1 MGYGVWNL
9 NPPSPPLLPREQK
22 HIIFSLYHIN
32 IQERRFSTQ
41 KKVKSTEERS
51 IRMSIHTFQTNHKC
65 TWHFAHGFVIA
76 WTFEDI
82 FLLSLKLD
90 GEEMH
95 SHIQTALLLLSNDI
109 KEERVVR
116 KNAFI
121 LRQVQRKKNT
131 EFFLCSLSFELSW
144 GLNRY
149 RWRIV
154 ITNSRFP
161 IMLFWS
167 MYMGPN
173 SARKT

>member
-1 MGYGVWNL
+1 
-9 NPPSPPLLPREQK
+9 
-22 HIIFSLYHIN
+22 
-32 IQERRFSTQ
+32 
-41 KKVKSTEERS
+41 
-51 IRMSIHTFQTNHKC
+51 MSIHTFQTNHKC

-76 WTFEDI
+76 LTFEDI

-131 EFFLCSLSFELSW
+131 EFFLCSLSFELS
-144 GLNRY
+144 
-149 RWRIV
+149 
-154 ITNSRFP
+154 
-161 IMLFWS
+161 
-167 MYMGPN
+167 
-173 SARKT
+173 